1 MIFSVGHHEPIN
13 LYNTMK
19 NSVGVYTMPVSFGTI
34 EEPEEIQEEKKT
46 IGRPPGAKNKPKPVT
61 AAKETKYSST
71 NPHPDKGT
79 YIKIPI
85 DKVTLDGNL
94 YMGVANTGGMG
105 VTNIRFTIPGVDFG
119 DGVEREVT
127 IHSGWGNMLV
137 TRTPE
142 EIKALGLLGKKSG
155 LQVHEL
161 PGYVIEDGVS
171 NIEDI
176 LGEKRKKD

>member
-1 MIFSVGHHEPIN
+1 MA
-13 LYNTMK
+13 
-19 NSVGVYTMPVSFGTI
+19 VSFIVTPD
-34 EEPEEIQEEKKT
+34 PEEEEEVVEVVKNPV
-46 IGRPPGAKNKPKPVT
+46 GRPKGSPNKPKPVT
-61 AAKETKYSST
+61 AVKDTKYSSS

-79 YIKIPI
+79 YIKIPL

-105 VTNIRFTIPGVDFG
+105 VTNIRFEIPGVDFG
-119 DGVEREVT
+119 DGIPRTVT

-137 TRTPE
+137 SRTPE
-142 EIKALGLLGKKSG
+142 EIKAMGLQGKKSG

-171 NIEDI
+171 NIETI
-176 LGEKRKKD
+176 LGEKRKKE

>member
-1 MIFSVGHHEPIN
+1 MA
-13 LYNTMK
+13 
-19 NSVGVYTMPVSFGTI
+19 VSFGTI
-34 EEPEEIQEEKKT
+34 EEPEEIQEEKKSV
-46 IGRPPGAKNKPKPVT
+46 GRPKGSPNKPKAVT

-105 VTNIRFTIPGVDFG
+105 VTNIRFIIPEVDFG
-119 DGVEREVT
+119 DGVKREVT

-137 TRTPE
+137 SRTPE

-161 PGYVIEDGVS
+161 PGYAIENGVS
-171 NIEDI
+171 NIETI
-176 LGEKRKKD
+176 LGEKKKKQ

>member
-1 MIFSVGHHEPIN
+1 MA
-13 LYNTMK
+13 
-19 NSVGVYTMPVSFGTI
+19 VSFGVTP
-34 EEPEEIQEEKKT
+34 EPEEIQEDKKA
-46 IGRPPGAKNKPKPVT
+46 IGRPKGSKNKAKPVT
-61 AAKETKYSST
+61 AQKETKYSST

-79 YIKIPI
+79 YIQIPI
-85 DKVTLDGNL
+85 DQVTLDGKL

-119 DGVEREVT
+119 DGIEREVT

-137 TRTPE
+137 SRTPE

-161 PGYVIEDGVS
+161 PGYSIENGVS
-171 NIEDI
+171 NIEEI